1 MIIGGSDIGHIGF
14 TSLSYAQIFS
24 SEPYYLLL
32 FGHTYISLFLY
43 TQKIDV
49 TRDLF
54 HMHTCYMPKTLKNS
68 SFSWLFWVYTEIH
81 GFYAQI
87 SSNPPNKYP
96 KSEGITVHL
105 LRFPHSSLCFI
116 HISVP
121 IKIPRLIR
129 ISTRS
134 THGAPIPIAPLRISP
149 F

>member
-1 MIIGGSDIGHIGF
+1 MIIGGSDIGHIEF

-68 SFSWLFWVYTEIH
+68 SFSWLFWVYTKIH
-81 GFYAQI
+81 GFYAQFLQSPLI
-87 SSNPPNKYP
+87 NIPKVSSVINFL
-96 KSEGITVHL
+96 SLSHL
-105 LRFPHSSLCFI
+105 NHFIIFLGYLMRYHNYNMFLFLSL
-116 HISVP
+116 
-121 IKIPRLIR
+121 
-129 ISTRS
+129 
-134 THGAPIPIAPLRISP
+134 
-149 F
+149 